1 MINGLWSITMRNR
14 PARFAVVLQRSPTSM
29 VMPCPLCRVVGG
41 SYVSADRQ
49 FARQEE
55 QNMALYKYSQYLTAT
70 SDGAF
75 DTKHSPGATAP
86 FAGIYRCV
94 GCGYEIGI
102 AQ

>member
-1 MINGLWSITMRNR
+1 
-14 PARFAVVLQRSPTSM
+14 
-29 VMPCPLCRVVGG
+29 
-41 SYVSADRQ
+41 
-49 FARQEE
+49 
-55 QNMALYKYSQYLTAT
+55 MALYKYSQYLTAT

-102 AQ
+102 AQGHTLPPQSHHTHSGTAKLEWQLCVYTEHKS